1 MLIGSIIA
9 TLIHFLDVSI
19 WIHQVLQGYQD
30 RHGNSKPN
38 AHLIGLFNRICKL
51 LYYKIKPV
59 FVFDGGV
66 PMLKKSTVVSIC
78 HGVNRHKK

>member
-1 MLIGSIIA
+1 MIQFCDSYIDI
-9 TLIHFLDVSI
+9 SI

-30 RHGNSKPN
+30 RFGNPKPN
-38 AHLIGLFNRICKL
+38 AHLIGLFHRICKL

-66 PMLKKSTVVSIC
+66 PMLKKDTI
-78 HGVNRHKK
+78 VNILLIKF